1 MPFDFLPEVVP
12 APAWL
17 LLCLSGLADAPWLLC
32 DD

>member
-17 LLCLSGLADAPWLLC
+17 LLPLCFSELALAPAPA
-32 DD
+32 